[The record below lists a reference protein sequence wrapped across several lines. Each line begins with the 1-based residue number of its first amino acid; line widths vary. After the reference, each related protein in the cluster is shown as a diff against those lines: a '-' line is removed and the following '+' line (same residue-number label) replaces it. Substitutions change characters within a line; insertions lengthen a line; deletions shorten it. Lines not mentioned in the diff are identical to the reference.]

1 MTSLEEKKR
10 REKKKGKEGVGKVGC
25 LPLFEEHNHFR
36 NLPLSPLLD
45 LLYIL
50 FLLLS
55 DSAYIST
62 EYRHIEKYRGEAKK
76 ELVYVQKI
84 EQRVIQQETMSLVS
98 AVPARKERRA
108 ADKRTTKS
116 TSRPSSAHG
125 VVGNTS
131 VPAPVPS
138 TPRSTNRVSTSR
150 TSSIISNESRASKRF
165 SSVYHT
171 SDEPLSKEAL
181 YRAKLKYGVYESP
194 AKGPSSSHPISSRTA
209 AANAA
214 SSTVGDNNRE
224 KAVVDAY
231 KRLIDAEPSS
241 KHANSTTRGQRASAA
256 ASKAYANSSTSNQPV
271 VVSPQKR
278 MSSQSQTYSIASR
291 TSSIVSNGSTPV
303 NFQKIMRGAEGRAEQ
318 RMKNRSD
325 PERKNFSYGLR
336 TEPSSTTSSNSN
348 NNNNKL
354 LNLSHEAMNN
364 LMARATTDARA
375 AEAKRSNAKPR
386 SSPFSSSSPSLAV
399 SAGLGTGKST
409 LAESTSFALNA
420 AVATKD
426 MESKTA
432 MMNPELVRSEAEMAK
447 LEAAKK
453 RALLSRALDSQRVLA
468 IARQNVERKI
478 KSIEESQAYDLY
490 DNDTYN
496 RAAVGIAKANFKQ
509 KQNDAALA
517 KVNMG
522 GGLWMTPQDINLIS
536 QNLLSPL
543 LGEINE
549 RTTAQRAKDE
559 ELAKRTAAYQTAMEN
574 WNNLQLEKIENDSR
588 YPEDN
593 KEMRAKLDQDAR
605 DTAERRW
612 NRMVEMMENKL
623 NTRLQ
628 TYRDNKQKFE
638 DVKTEIDMKLE
649 MDQRRADKEISRWS
663 RHQRRDLKAA
673 LVEQQE
679 LLQPFLDDV
688 KKAEQEHDDLLRE
701 YGDINEEIHRL
712 QESIAQHKEKIEE
725 YTKHLEEE
733 KEREAREASE
743 LKQLEENK
751 ESMETDL
758 NENVIVRANKAR
770 EEAALSAEQVRLK
783 ELEIESMI
791 NERRTELSKAEINL
805 QRERLSLLDAMKG
818 EAELSGNDK
827 LNEEKVKSL
836 VGTSSEEFLKKTRN
850 DPAFHLEEHASVDG
864 VEKGEGEEGEEEE
877 EEEHRDLNTIKEED
891 EAERLTKASLSLTKS
906 EDHDTT
912 KGTEEKIEPELDE
925 ESENGDKEPVEP
937 GVIEEENDTT
947 EEGQAEVAENPKEI
961 VQEPETADVPETP
974 EEPKIEEKKKS
985 DGEPEPPAEASN
997 PTVPA
1002 SKDKVDNDSLT
1013 PSFSG
1018 FSQGSMSSSDDE
1030 DDEEEEEDE
1039 DEEDIRTDDVS
1050 GSQPKD
1056 SFLKEVF

>member
-1 MTSLEEKKR
+1 M
-10 REKKKGKEGVGKVGC
+10 
-25 LPLFEEHNHFR
+25 
-36 NLPLSPLLD
+36 
-45 LLYIL
+45 
-50 FLLLS
+50 
-55 DSAYIST
+55 
-62 EYRHIEKYRGEAKK
+62 
-76 ELVYVQKI
+76 
-84 EQRVIQQETMSLVS
+84 
-98 AVPARKERRA
+98 
-108 ADKRTTKS
+108 
-116 TSRPSSAHG
+116 
-125 VVGNTS
+125 
-131 VPAPVPS
+131 
-138 TPRSTNRVSTSR
+138 
-150 TSSIISNESRASKRF
+150 
-165 SSVYHT
+165 
-171 SDEPLSKEAL
+171 
-181 YRAKLKYGVYESP
+181 YESP

-348 NNNNKL
+348 NKL

-490 DNDTYN
+490 DNDAYN

-559 ELAKRTAAYQTAMEN
+559 ELAKRTAADQTV
-574 WNNLQLEKIENDSR
+574 WKIGTICNLRRSR
-588 YPEDN
+588 
-593 KEMRAKLDQDAR
+593 
-605 DTAERRW
+605 
-612 NRMVEMMENKL
+612 
-623 NTRLQ
+623 
-628 TYRDNKQKFE
+628 
-638 DVKTEIDMKLE
+638 
-649 MDQRRADKEISRWS
+649 
-663 RHQRRDLKAA
+663 
-673 LVEQQE
+673 
-679 LLQPFLDDV
+679 
-688 KKAEQEHDDLLRE
+688 
-701 YGDINEEIHRL
+701 
-712 QESIAQHKEKIEE
+712 
-725 YTKHLEEE
+725 
-733 KEREAREASE
+733 
-743 LKQLEENK
+743 
-751 ESMETDL
+751 
-758 NENVIVRANKAR
+758 
-770 EEAALSAEQVRLK
+770 
-783 ELEIESMI
+783 
-791 NERRTELSKAEINL
+791 
-805 QRERLSLLDAMKG
+805 
-818 EAELSGNDK
+818 
-827 LNEEKVKSL
+827 
-836 VGTSSEEFLKKTRN
+836 
-850 DPAFHLEEHASVDG
+850 
-864 VEKGEGEEGEEEE
+864 
-877 EEEHRDLNTIKEED
+877 
-891 EAERLTKASLSLTKS
+891 
-906 EDHDTT
+906 TT
-912 KGTEEKIEPELDE
+912 
-925 ESENGDKEPVEP
+925 
-937 GVIEEENDTT
+937 
-947 EEGQAEVAENPKEI
+947 
-961 VQEPETADVPETP
+961 
-974 EEPKIEEKKKS
+974 
-985 DGEPEPPAEASN
+985 
-997 PTVPA
+997 
-1002 SKDKVDNDSLT
+1002 
-1013 PSFSG
+1013 
-1018 FSQGSMSSSDDE
+1018 
-1030 DDEEEEEDE
+1030 
-1039 DEEDIRTDDVS
+1039 
-1050 GSQPKD
+1050 
-1056 SFLKEVF
+1056 